1 MRFRKYLSWLLIIAL
16 FYAAQPASALA
27 STKGESEAAFA
38 ARVREGIQKLG
49 TGREAVVKVK
59 LRDKRKVQGYVSQA
73 GEDSFSVTD
82 AKTGATTD
90 VLYGQVAQV
99 KGNNLSTGQKIAIGV
114 VIAAAVV
121 LVIVAAVK
129 ASHFRIF

>member
-1 MRFRKYLSWLLIIAL
+1 MFRKYLSWLLIIAL

-27 STKGESEAAFA
+27 STKAEREAAFA
-38 ARVREGIQKLG
+38 ARVREGIRKLG
-49 TGREAVVKVK
+49 TGEAAQVKVR
-59 LRDKRKVQGYVSQA
+59 LRDKRKIEGYVNQA
-73 GEDSFSVTD
+73 GEESFSVTD

-90 VLYGQVAQV
+90 IAYGQVAQV

-114 VIAAAVV
+114 IIAAAVV

-129 ASHFRIF
+129 ASHFRL